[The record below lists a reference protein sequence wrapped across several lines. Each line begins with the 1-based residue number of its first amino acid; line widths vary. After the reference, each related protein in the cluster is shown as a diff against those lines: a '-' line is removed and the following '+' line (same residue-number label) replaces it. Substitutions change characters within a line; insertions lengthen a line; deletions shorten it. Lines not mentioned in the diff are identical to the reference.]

1 MTRVCLIGKAD
12 CNLQYELLSRETSRE
27 ALATYDLERPFENS
41 IALRTVSVGA
51 AVSLL
56 NDLNWYLTR
65 FVDEALVQEPSV
77 SDEEWLSRALAK
89 ELRNGDVEPA
99 DTAEF
104 CKVYGLERVGPA
116 QPGDEESAGGADSK
130 ADGDGEDG
138 LGSDSAPADE
148 SSGSDGADDASTADH
163 SSDSSDGADADTSS
177 DAGRDTDVTWRLVEP
192 LYVRRT
198 DGDLPA
204 YDLRDVEETLVV
216 RLTEAEHAP

>member
-1 MTRVCLIGKAD
+1 MTRVCLIGDPD

-27 ALATYDLERPFENS
+27 ALATYDLSRPFENA

-77 SDEEWLSRALAK
+77 SDDEWLSRALAT
-89 ELRNGDVEPA
+89 ELRNGDIEPA
-99 DTAEF
+99 ATAEF
-104 CKVYGLERVGPA
+104 CKIYGLERVGPEPDA
-116 QPGDEESAGGADSK
+116 ETE
-130 ADGDGEDG
+130 ADGDV
-138 LGSDSAPADE
+138 A
-148 SSGSDGADDASTADH
+148 ASTAAGDDDE
-163 SSDSSDGADADTSS
+163 SDESAAADETR
-177 DAGRDTDVTWRLVEP
+177 DAAANWRLVEP

-198 DGDLPA
+198 GGELPT

-216 RLTEAEHAP
+216 RLTEAEHSP